1 MRMLETFVLSTGKE
15 SKTDCTMVTRMLVV
29 IPQAVHVLVPALAIA
44 DTTGKRAE
52 SALCLAFDFTHVTLC
67 DALIV
72 TSSLAGRALAS
83 QQGLYLLE
91 VFRWGKV
98 TAAVSHVIF
107 EAIGLLVALIAIW
120 LWATE
125 GLR

>member
-15 SKTDCTMVTRMLVV
+15 SETDCTVVTRMLVV

-52 SALCLAFDFTHVTLC
+52 SALCLAFDFAHVTLC

-83 QQGLYLLE
+83 QQGLYLFE
-91 VFRWGKV
+91 VFRRGKV